1 MKGWQFATNGEKR
14 RGPPAQLPR
23 HRTQNRRSTAK
34 HMAIGNQHP
43 NSSHALSVSTGETI
57 TVERSFPMKSWE
69 VASLHSGPAVQ
80 TDPQPIVRTG
90 SVTITGSR
98 DVDRRTARHLF
109 EQHLSSL
116 LHQGRTW
123 LVAGARGIDQW
134 AIEWL
139 GEQSESCWAVV
150 PYTLRDQPGSVQSS
164 LEQIERVIELQLPRR
179 KSAGAFRNRYMV
191 DLSQIVFGFWSGKG
205 GGTIKTL
212 RHALRKGKE
221 VHGIPVSTAD
231 SPT

>member
-1 MKGWQFATNGEKR
+1 
-14 RGPPAQLPR
+14 
-23 HRTQNRRSTAK
+23 
-34 HMAIGNQHP
+34 
-43 NSSHALSVSTGETI
+43 
-57 TVERSFPMKSWE
+57 MKSWE
-69 VASLHSGPAVQ
+69 AASVRSGSVVPR
-80 TDPQPIVRTG
+80 DFDSMVRAG
-90 SVTITGSR
+90 SVTVTGSR
-98 DVDRRTARHLF
+98 DIDRETARHLF

-123 LVAGARGIDQW
+123 LVTGARGIDQW

-139 GEQSESCWAVV
+139 GEQNESCWAVV
-150 PYTLRDQPGSVQSS
+150 PYTLRDQSRSVQSM

-221 VHGIPVSTAD
+221 VHGIPVSTAGAPD
-231 SPT
+231 